1 MDHSK
6 LAGLEIAKN
15 FARDGKFIFAIK
27 SLERANPGISRED
40 AKAVIESFSSPQP
53 ARKAASSDGA
63 ERKSSG
69 TGPRSPRRSTS

>member
-6 LAGLEIAKN
+6 LAGLDVAQN
-15 FARDGKFIFAIK
+15 FAREGKFIFAIK

-53 ARKAASSDGA
+53 PRKASGADAAS
-63 ERKSSG
+63 RKSSG

>member
-6 LAGLEIAKN
+6 LAGLDVAQN
-15 FARDGKFIFAIK
+15 FAREGKFIFAIK

-53 ARKAASSDGA
+53 PRKTTSADAAP
-63 ERKSSG
+63 RKSTG